1 MKMKRRGYVLAALTV
16 LLILLL
22 LAGCSKRAMLDRLKE
37 AQREIASGMSESSVS
52 QSDEEK
58 KPETIDVLMEALD
71 KRDRDLFK
79 SLFSKTTLS
88 LADDLDKGLDL

>member
-1 MKMKRRGYVLAALTV
+1 
-16 LLILLL
+16 
-22 LAGCSKRAMLDRLKE
+22 
-37 AQREIASGMSESSVS
+37 MSESSVS